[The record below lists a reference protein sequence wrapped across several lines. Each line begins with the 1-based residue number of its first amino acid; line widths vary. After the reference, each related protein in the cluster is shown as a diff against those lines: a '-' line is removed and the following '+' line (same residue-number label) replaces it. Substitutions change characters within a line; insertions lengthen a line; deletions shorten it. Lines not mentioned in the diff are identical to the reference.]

1 MEKLSLSSEN
11 IEPLTICICGGA
23 GFIGMNLCSK
33 LLEKTP
39 HKLIILDDSS
49 EKIHNLPLN
58 NRIEFHTI
66 DIKTEFSRLQEF
78 VMKSDII
85 INLGVFREP
94 ADHNAVAITSTYLY
108 ESHLIAYCFGSRRLI
123 HFSTCDVYGKTIE
136 SLLPKDSPLREN
148 REFDALKEDA
158 SPEKEDV
165 SPEKE
170 DVSPVVAHRWS
181 FASDKQ
187 FTERLILFAGTDR
200 GLNFTIVRP
209 FNWIGERLDLNPD
222 TVAPC
227 DDVPSILA
235 RFTQNLFNGERL
247 RVVDGGHHRTTFCYI
262 DDAIEAVLLIINNP
276 EKANQQIFNV
286 GNPANE
292 ISVRDLA
299 TMMMQAY
306 EKVSNVPLHDFSI
319 RDVSIEEFYGRAYN
333 VTHARIP
340 DVTNITERLGW
351 KPQMSDLQ
359 QLLENILAYH
369 ANMRH
374 VSGPPSKKPRIG
386 SSSDKE

>member
-1 MEKLSLSSEN
+1 MEKLSLSSEK
-11 IEPLTICICGGA
+11 IKPLTICICAGA

-49 EKIHNLPLN
+49 DKIHNLLLN
-58 NRIEFHTI
+58 NRLEFHKI
-66 DIKTEFSRLQEF
+66 NIKTEFSRLEEF
-78 VMKSDII
+78 VMKSDLI
-85 INLGVFREP
+85 INLEVFRQP
-94 ADHNAVAITSTYLY
+94 ADYNTIAITSTNLY
-108 ESHLIAYCFGSRRLI
+108 EKELITYCFGSSRRLI
-123 HFSTCDVYGKTIE
+123 HFSTCDVYGKSIE

-148 REFDALKEDA
+148 REFDALKED
-158 SPEKEDV
+158 V
-165 SPEKE
+165 SPRILG
-170 DVSPVVAHRWS
+170 PVVDRRWS
-181 FASDKQ
+181 FATAKRN
-187 FTERLILFAGTDR
+187 TELLIISAGCEGD
-200 GLNFTIVRP
+200 LNFTIVRP
-209 FNWIGERLDLNPD
+209 FNWIGERSDLNPGTD
-222 TVAPC
+222 DGPH

-247 RVVDGGHHRTTFCYI
+247 RVVDGGHHRTTFCLI

-276 EKANQQIFNV
+276 EKANQWIFNV

-292 ISVRDLA
+292 VSVRDLA

-306 EKVSNVPLHDFSI
+306 EKVSNVPLNDFSI
-319 RDVSIEEFYGRAYN
+319 RDVSTEEFYGRTYN
-333 VTHARIP
+333 VTYTCIP
-340 DVTNITERLGW
+340 DITIITEQLGW
-351 KPQMSDLQ
+351 KPEMSDLQ

-374 VSGPPSKKPRIG
+374 VSGPSSKKPRIG